1 MAYCP
6 NCGTEYETTPMR
18 CNCGYLFSPGVTP
31 VLPSPEPGRFD
42 FTGDGATLLVLYLKL
57 IFFSIFTFGIYSFWG
72 RVAVRQ
78 YLWSQIRLAGQPFGF
93 HGTGK
98 EMFLGWLKLMGILIL
113 LYGGA
118 AVALISL
125 GEIGPTVVGGSMVL
139 LGFALLGPLA
149 LHGAI
154 RYRWSRTS
162 WQGRRF
168 SYQGDFWRLTAI
180 VWTGLFLTAI
190 SLTLYLPFFITNLR
204 KYVVENT
211 WFGGQQFEF
220 SGQGKD
226 MLWPYV
232 KMLLLFFPTLTL
244 YRFWYEAKLGNFSW
258 QNTKFAGVPFRS
270 SLSGDGLLILTF
282 TNLLLTFFTLG
293 IGLPWAVCRQLRYLT
308 ENLQLEQLPRV
319 QLVAQAAT
327 AGSAF
332 GDTLGEALG
341 TDAGIDAGFGL

>member
-1 MAYCP
+1 
-6 NCGTEYETTPMR
+6 MR
-18 CNCGYLFSPGVTP
+18 CNCGYLFSPGATP
-31 VLPSPEPGRFD
+31 VLPASEPGRFD

-57 IFFSIFTFGIYSFWG
+57 IFFSIFTLGIYSFWG
-72 RVAVRQ
+72 RAAVRQ
-78 YLWSQIRLAGQPFGF
+78 YLWSQIRLAGQPFAF

-98 EMFLGWLKLMGILIL
+98 ELLLGWLKLMGLVILF
-113 LYGGA
+113 YGSAGL
-118 AVALISL
+118 ALVLL
-125 GEIGPTVVGGSMVL
+125 GERKAGGVIGLVFI
-139 LGFALLGPLA
+139 LGFALLAPLA

-168 SYQGDFWRLTAI
+168 AYRGDFWKLTTI

-190 SLTLYLPFFITNLR
+190 SLSLYLPVFITNLR

-220 SGQGKD
+220 SGEGKD
-226 MLWPYV
+226 LLWPYV

-244 YRFWYEAKLGNFSW
+244 YRFWYAAKLGNFNW

-270 SLSGDGLLILTF
+270 TLSGDGLLILTF
-282 TNLLLTFFTLG
+282 TNLILTFFTLG

-319 QLVAQAAT
+319 QLLAQAAT
-327 AGSAF
+327 AASAF